1 MIFDHFLSFEDVDIA
16 LQHTNINIGDSPLSS
31 SSYRHSSDRKSD
43 YNSSNIENSI
53 KNNNVNSNIIN
64 NNFIKNN
71 GYLGI
76 GDREREKERVRRER
90 GGERGE
96 EEEDRIVTELDD
108 NDDSVRMCAERTDG
122 YISSQDKKRRNGSKS
137 IKDKQRDRHRTSA
150 PTSSSSS
157 SSSYSSS
164 SSSSSQVRNADRY
177 ESRTFL
183 NSTPSSPPSS
193 SSSTSSQARTV
204 ECNPF
209 PVLGMAS
216 PILAPYSNFDSPN
229 ASIHHL
235 DDFNESCND
244 VTTGST
250 MFVRGGSVGQE
261 MMRRVSLLSPS
272 GVLSTAMKR
281 KHGDMSIASTTL
293 PNCRDMESR
302 IRFDDDVE
310 DSSVRVN
317 RGSAGYETSMLVEG
331 EDGVAQHRSDVHN
344 NNMNNTH
351 MNNSNN
357 NSMSRG
363 RRMRSASV
371 CVDTAS
377 MAVQGWRAGHG
388 GSGKER
394 EMEEEEEG
402 LFGAFSVSTS
412 RFMSRGP
419 RTGSIR
425 YRTALTIRY
434 HIILHCTVPYCSLSF
449 CTALCCSVRYH
460 SVLYCTS
467 LFRQSFF

>member
-1 MIFDHFLSFEDVDIA
+1 M
-16 LQHTNINIGDSPLSS
+16 
-31 SSYRHSSDRKSD
+31 
-43 YNSSNIENSI
+43 
-53 KNNNVNSNIIN
+53 
-64 NNFIKNN
+64 
-71 GYLGI
+71 
-76 GDREREKERVRRER
+76 
-90 GGERGE
+90 
-96 EEEDRIVTELDD
+96 
-108 NDDSVRMCAERTDG
+108 
-122 YISSQDKKRRNGSKS
+122 
-137 IKDKQRDRHRTSA
+137 
-150 PTSSSSS
+150 
-157 SSSYSSS
+157 
-164 SSSSSQVRNADRY
+164 RNADRY

-183 NSTPSSPPSS
+183 NSTPSSPPSSS

-250 MFVRGGSVGQE
+250 LFVRRGSAGQE

-281 KHGDMSIASTTL
+281 KHADMSIASTNL
-293 PNCRDMESR
+293 PHCRDMESR

-310 DSSVRVN
+310 DSSVLVN
-317 RGSAGYETSMLVEG
+317 QGSAGYESSMMVEG
-331 EDGVAQHRSDVHN
+331 GDGLVRHSSNVHN
-344 NNMNNTH
+344 NTSH
-351 MNNSNN
+351 MNNSSNMN
-357 NSMSRG
+357 SNSMNRG

-377 MAVQGWRAGHG
+377 MAGQGGRAGQ

-394 EMEEEEEG
+394 EEEEEG

-419 RTGSIR
+419 RTDSIR
-425 YRTALTIRY
+425 YRTVPYYTVRY
-434 HIILHCTVPYCSLSF
+434 HSAPYCSLSF
-449 CTALCCSVRYH
+449 CTVLFVIILHCNVR
-460 SVLYCTS
+460 L
-467 LFRQSFF
+467 LLIF